1 MLRRHLAGRGRSDC
15 KKGDLLIEGAL
26 YNQEGEKLT
35 DVNASGTVYGTVVKN
50 KRYVVSTEAYTY
62 RRTGNKKTVTTLGFM
77 GLKIGKS
84 VSPFAFYESETTE
97 AALSALLPIKVKR
110 TVFYET
116 EVVREERKPEE
127 LAEFYKQKEM
137 EEFTAAAENIKTSAH
152 IEALAPRTV
161 WDKRLR
167 GGGNGD
173 IRLKT
178 DI

>member
-1 MLRRHLAGRGRSDC
+1 
-15 KKGDLLIEGAL
+15 
-26 YNQEGEKLT
+26 
-35 DVNASGTVYGTVVKN
+35 
-50 KRYVVSTEAYTY
+50 
-62 RRTGNKKTVTTLGFM
+62 M

-152 IEALAPRTV
+152 IEALAPGLYGISVYVEAETV
-161 WDKRLR
+161 ISD
-167 GGGNGD
+167 
-173 IRLKT
+173 
-178 DI
+178 